1 MRPTRIRENSM
12 KTKFFVF
19 LIALIASIGAIMAQD
34 IIVTTESE
42 RIDAQI
48 TEVSETEI
56 KYKRANNPNG
66 PTFVISTSKVAS
78 VIYKNGDVQTF
89 KQQTNQNNSTS
100 TDKNN
105 VIVKVKDVKEIA
117 FVPGQKL
124 IPAKEGGLYY
134 GNILLP
140 IENGQYEQFLKLNC
154 PDAYKQYK
162 TGMNMVVSGL
172 TVGGVL
178 AAVGFGLMFGSIRP
192 HQPENDALL
201 ISGGVLVGAGV
212 ISGVTLYCVGHKKW
226 AYAHTVFNKQCVQ
239 NQSYSQDLTLK
250 MGITQ
255 NGLGLTLN
263 F

>member
-1 MRPTRIRENSM
+1 M

-56 KYKRANNPNG
+56 KYKRADNPNG

-89 KQQTNQNNSTS
+89 KQQTKQTNST
-100 TDKNN
+100 TADKNN
-105 VIVKVKDVKEIA
+105 VIVKVKDVNEIA

-124 IPAKEGGLYY
+124 IPAKEGGVYY
-134 GNILLP
+134 GNILLS
-140 IENGQYEQFLKLNC
+140 IEDGQYEQFLKRNC
-154 PDAYKQYK
+154 PAAYKQYK
-162 TGMNMVVSGL
+162 AGKNMVVSGW
-172 TVGGVL
+172 TVGGVIT
-178 AAVGFGLMFGSIRP
+178 AVGFGLMLGSIRP
-192 HQPENDALL
+192 QQPVNDALL

-212 ISGVTLYCVGHKKW
+212 ISGVALYFVGHKKW
-226 AYAHTVFNKQCVQ
+226 AYAHTTFNKECAQ
-239 NQSYSQDLTLK
+239 NKLYSQNLTLR

>member
-1 MRPTRIRENSM
+1 M
-12 KTKFFVF
+12 KTKFYAF
-19 LIALIASIGAIMAQD
+19 LIALITSIGPIMAQD
-34 IIVTTESE
+34 IIVTAESE

-105 VIVKVKDVKEIA
+105 VIVKVKDVNEIA

-124 IPAKEGGLYY
+124 IPAEEGGLYY

-154 PDAYKQYK
+154 PAAYKQYK
-162 TGMNMVVSGL
+162 TGMNMVVSGW

-178 AAVGFGLMFGSIRP
+178 AAVGFGLMLGSIRP
-192 HQPENDALL
+192 QQPVNDALL